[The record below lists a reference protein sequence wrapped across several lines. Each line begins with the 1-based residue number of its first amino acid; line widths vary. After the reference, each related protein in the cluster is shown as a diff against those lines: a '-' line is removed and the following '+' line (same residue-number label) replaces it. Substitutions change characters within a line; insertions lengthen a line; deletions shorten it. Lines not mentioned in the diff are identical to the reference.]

1 MDTLNT
7 NVKTFEDDAVLTDEN
22 MFERVGI
29 KRLSSEQL
37 SKPSLTYWADV
48 WRRFKENKLALLG
61 LVLLVL
67 VVVTIYLGPVI
78 SGKDYQ
84 LMDSSIKDLKPNSE
98 YWFGTDDMGRDLFTR
113 VCVGGR
119 ISIIIGLLCTFVMFT
134 IGSLL
139 GAIAGLK
146 GGWVDDLIM
155 RICEFVGNLPY
166 LIIVII
172 LSMVMGRSLFSLV
185 FAMSFISWV
194 GTTRMV
200 RGQIL
205 QIKEQ
210 DYVQAAMALGAG
222 TKRIIMKHLLPNT
235 LGIIMVTITMS
246 VPGFIFSEAFLSY
259 IGLGVRPPETS
270 WGALASA
277 GQQRLMFYPH
287 ELFFPCLMI
296 VVTILA
302 FHLIGDGLSDA
313 LDPKLRK

>member
-1 MDTLNT
+1 MDSTGTSIGNPIG
-7 NVKTFEDDAVLTDEN
+7 NIEITDEL
-22 MFERVGI
+22 FERIGTAG
-29 KRLSSEQL
+29 LSGEDIN
-37 SKPSLTYWADV
+37 KPSLTYWADV
-48 WRRFKENKLALLG
+48 WRRFRTNKLALVG
-61 LVLLVL
+61 LILLVL
-67 VVVTIYLGPVI
+67 IVSTIFLGPMI
-78 SGKDYQ
+78 SGKNYQ
-84 LMDSSIKDLKPNSE
+84 YMDSSVKNLTPNSE

-119 ISIIIGLLCTFVMFT
+119 ISIFIGLACTFVMFT

-139 GAIAGLK
+139 GAFAGFK

-155 RICEFVGNLPY
+155 RISEFVGNLPY
-166 LIIVII
+166 LIIVVI
-172 LSMVMGRSLFSLV
+172 LSLVMGRSVFSLV
-185 FAMSFISWV
+185 FAMSITSWV

-210 DYVQAAMALGAG
+210 DYVEAAIALGAD
-222 TKRIIMKHLLPNT
+222 TKRIIMKHLIPNT
-235 LGIIMVTITMS
+235 LGIIMVTVTMS

-259 IGLGVRPPETS
+259 IGLGVRAPQTS

-287 ELFFPCLMI
+287 ELLFPSLMI
-296 VVTILA
+296 SITILA

>member
-1 MDTLNT
+1 ME
-7 NVKTFEDDAVLTDEN
+7 TFEKNIKITDD
-22 MFERVGI
+22 MFDRVGI
-29 KRLSSEQL
+29 ESSASEQL
-37 SKPSLTYWADV
+37 GKPSLTYWADV
-48 WRRFKENKLALLG
+48 WRRFKANKLALFG

-67 VVVTIYLGPVI
+67 VIATLYLGPII

-84 LMDSSIKDLKPNSE
+84 YMDSSIKNLKPNSE
-98 YWFGTDDMGRDLFTR
+98 YWFGTDDMGRDIFTR
-113 VCVGGR
+113 VCYGGR
-119 ISIIIGLLCTFVMFT
+119 ISILIGLLCTFVMFT

-139 GAIAGLK
+139 GAIAGLR
-146 GGWVDDLIM
+146 GGWVDNLIM
-155 RICEFVGNLPY
+155 RFAELIGNLPY

-172 LSMVMGRSLFSLV
+172 LSMVLGRSVFSLV
-185 FAMSFISWV
+185 FAMSLTSWV

-210 DYVQAAMALGAG
+210 DYIQAAVALGASEG
-222 TKRIIMKHLLPNT
+222 RIIMKHLLPNT

-287 ELFFPCLMI
+287 ILFFPSLMI
-296 VVTILA
+296 VITTLA

>member
-1 MDTLNT
+1 MDNLENTMELNRDKIVIT
-7 NVKTFEDDAVLTDEN
+7 DDMFNRTGTEGLSGED
-22 MFERVGI
+22 
-29 KRLSSEQL
+29 L
-37 SKPSLTYWADV
+37 SKPALTYWADV
-48 WRRFKENKLALLG
+48 WRRFRSNKLALLG
-61 LVLLVL
+61 LVLIIL
-67 VVVTIYLGPVI
+67 VVATIYIGPII

-84 LMDSSIKDLKPNSE
+84 YMDSSVKNLTPNSE
-98 YWFGTDDMGRDLFTR
+98 YWFGTDDMGRDMFTR
-113 VCVGGR
+113 VCYGGR
-119 ISIIIGLLCTFVMFT
+119 ISILIGLSCTLVMFV
-134 IGSLL
+134 IGSLM

-146 GGWVDDLIM
+146 GGLVDDIIM
-155 RICEFVGNLPY
+155 RLVEFIGNLPY
-166 LIIVII
+166 LIIVLI
-172 LSMVMGRSLFSLV
+172 LSVILGRSIFSLV
-185 FAMSFISWV
+185 LAMSLTSWT

-210 DYVQAAMALGAG
+210 DFVEAAMALGAN

-246 VPGFIFSEAFLSY
+246 VPGFIFGEAFLSY
-259 IGLGVRPPETS
+259 IGLGVEAPKTS

-287 ELFFPCLMI
+287 ELFFPSLMI
-296 VVTILA
+296 VLTMLA